1 MRELIEKLLERLESA
16 KTASREELEEFRV
29 RMLGKKGEMTELLK
43 RLKEIPPEE
52 RRSIGQLLNEARGR
66 IERAIDE
73 RSEALSAAEKE
84 KRLKEEFVDITL
96 PAKKREPGTMHVL
109 NTVRQQIL
117 DCLLGLGFTVSDG
130 PEIED
135 DFHNFQALNI
145 PKDHPA
151 RDMQDT
157 FYIGEN
163 ILLRTHTSPTQ
174 IRTMLGQKPP
184 IKVLCPGKVYRADDD
199 ATHSPM
205 FHQVEG
211 LVIDKG
217 ITLCDLKGVLNE
229 FARRLFNKDVKIRLR
244 PSYFPFTE
252 PSVEVDVSCVFC
264 GGKGCRLCKGS
275 GWIEILGAGMV
286 NRRVLENCGVDPD
299 VYSGFAFGLGIE
311 RVAMLKYGIPD
322 MRLLFENDVRFLK
335 QFTRQEG

>member
-43 RLKEIPPEE
+43 KLKEIPPEE

-66 IERAIDE
+66 IERAIEE
-73 RSEALSAAEKE
+73 RSVALSAAEKE
-84 KRLKEEFVDITL
+84 RRLKEEFVDITL
-96 PAKKREPGTMHVL
+96 PAKKREPGTMHIL

-117 DCLLGLGFTVSDG
+117 DCLLGFGFTVSDG

-174 IRTMLGQKPP
+174 IRTMLGEKPP

-211 LVIDKG
+211 LVVDRG